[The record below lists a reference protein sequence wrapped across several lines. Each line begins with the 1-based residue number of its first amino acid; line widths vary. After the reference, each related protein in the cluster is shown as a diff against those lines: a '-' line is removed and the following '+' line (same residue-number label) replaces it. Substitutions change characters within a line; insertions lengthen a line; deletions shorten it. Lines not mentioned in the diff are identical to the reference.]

1 MSRKSENKATSL
13 REEADKLNP
22 SIDQL
27 NEQEL
32 NKVSGGTGKAPTT
45 TSKEIEDYSFD
56 IEQVLDIGSNS
67 K

>member
-1 MSRKSENKATSL
+1 MNKQSENKTTSL
-13 REEADKLNP
+13 QEEPNKLNP
-22 SIDQL
+22 ATDEL

-32 NKVSGGTGKAPTT
+32 NTVSGGAGKAPTT

-56 IEQVLDIGSNS
+56 IEQVLSIGS